1 MNTRS
6 NRAKSSGRRNAGQA
20 GFTLV
25 ELLVAAV
32 IFMIVSGATL
42 SLFAQHLPIFSRQQ
56 NLAEVNIALRN
67 SVAQM
72 QLDISNAGSNYY
84 TGLNIPNYPVGVVV
98 KNNVVAS
105 GGDCRTGTPPA
116 YGANCFDTLN
126 IIVADS
132 TTPPTQ
138 PSTSTGGCTDTSSA
152 ATIYLGPPAAIP
164 PAVIPG
170 QAPYATAALATA
182 AAANY
187 KTGDLILFV
196 KNDGSQYT
204 TVKLSANGSTGTI
217 GAFTNK
223 YVTLTGHTTTSTT
236 VGTPGKNTST
246 DDPYDMTTNYN
257 ILLGESFCPA
267 DSWALRLTPIQY
279 SVDLTDT
286 SNPVLTRSVAGTA
299 QTLSQKTLA
308 TQIIGFK
315 VGASLYNSTTDTDST
330 TYCFSARAYDANC
343 PGVAA
348 GTDGAWAYNYTLV
361 RSVMISLI
369 GRTKPVTDPTYTFR
383 NVFDQGAY
391 EIQGVSVVV
400 NPRNMS
406 MAD

>member
-1 MNTRS
+1 MP
-6 NRAKSSGRRNAGQA
+6 GQT

-25 ELLVAAV
+25 ELLIACV

-42 SLFAQHLPIFSRQQ
+42 SLFARHQPIFNQQQ

-67 SVAQM
+67 AVAQM
-72 QLDISNAGSNYY
+72 QLDISNAGANYY
-84 TGLNIPNYPVGVVV
+84 TGINIPNYPVGVVV

-105 GGDCRTGTPPA
+105 GGDCRTGTPPT

-126 IIVADS
+126 IVVADS
-132 TTPPTQ
+132 ATPPTNPRNNTGACVTTSLTTSPGGDIYLA
-138 PSTSTGGCTDTSSA
+138 PSGSPTGYASSA
-152 ATIYLGPPAAIP
+152 AAT
-164 PAVIPG
+164 
-170 QAPYATAALATA
+170 TAAGS
-182 AAANY
+182 Y
-187 KTGDLILFV
+187 RSGDLLLLV

-204 TVKLSANGSTGTI
+204 TIKLSANATTGS
-217 GAFTNK
+217 GALNVFVK
-223 YVTLTGHTTTSTT
+223 IPVASHSTTSTT
-236 VGTPGKNTST
+236 TPGLNTT
-246 DDPYDMTTNYN
+246 TNDAYDMTTHANTM
-257 ILLGESFCPA
+257 LGESFCSS
-267 DSWALRLTPIQY
+267 DWVLRLTPIQY

-286 SNPVLTRSVAGTA
+286 SNPILARSIAGAA

-308 TQIIGFK
+308 TQIVGFK
-315 VGASLYNSTTDTDST
+315 VGASLYNDTSDTDTT
-330 TYCFSARAYDANC
+330 TYCFSARAYDSNC
-343 PGVAA
+343 PAVAA

-369 GRTKPVTDPTYTFR
+369 GRTKPVTDPTYKFR
-383 NVFDQGAY
+383 NLFDQGPY

>member
-1 MNTRS
+1 
-6 NRAKSSGRRNAGQA
+6 
-20 GFTLV
+20 
-25 ELLVAAV
+25 
-32 IFMIVSGATL
+32 MIVSGATL
-42 SLFAQHLPIFSRQQ
+42 SLFAQHLPIFNRQQ

-72 QLDISNAGSNYY
+72 QLDISNAGANYY
-84 TGLNIPNYPVGVVV
+84 TGINIPNYPVGVVV
-98 KNNVVAS
+98 TNRVVAS

-126 IIVADS
+126 VIVADS
-132 TTPPTQ
+132 ATPPTN
-138 PSTSTGGCTDTSSA
+138 PSTSAGGCVTTSSSS
-152 ATIYLGPPAAIP
+152 TVYL
-164 PAVIPG
+164 
-170 QAPYATAALATA
+170 APSGSASGYTTAALATA

-217 GAFTNK
+217 GGFTNR

-236 VGTPGKNTST
+236 TPGLNTTT
-246 DDPYDMTTNYN
+246 DDAYDMTTHANAM
-257 ILLGESFCPA
+257 LGESFCTS
-267 DSWALRLTPIQY
+267 DWVLRLTPIQY

-330 TYCFSARAYDANC
+330 TYCFSARAYDSNC

-383 NVFDQGAY
+383 NVFDQGPY